1 MSNNQSKSHQQ
12 LGQELDL
19 FTFSD
24 LVGSGLPLFTPKGT
38 VLKRVLQRYI
48 EELLEKEGFDFVW
61 IPHIA
66 KKDLYEKSGHLE
78 KFANDM
84 FPVMETKGRKY
95 ILKPANCPHHIQI
108 FARRPISYREMPQR
122 YAESTTQYRSEQ
134 SGELEGLA
142 RVLGLT
148 LDDSHIF
155 ARPDQVKEE
164 FRKAIEINKQML
176 KDFKLEY
183 WIRLSAWDPNNKDK
197 YLGNEAVWEKMQNLM
212 AEILT
217 QSGINFKKVEGE
229 AAFYGPKMD
238 LIVTDSLGK
247 EWQLSTIQVDFNL
260 PERFDLFYVDEKGEH
275 QRPIMLHRA
284 TFGSYERF
292 LAMIIEHFQ
301 GAFPTWLSPV
311 QVQIIPITDR
321 NNEYAQNVLEQ
332 LKSANLRVELD
343 DRSETMQAKIRDA
356 QNQKVPYMIVI
367 GDREVEAQKIAVR
380 NRAGEDLGA
389 MNIDEFINKIQE
401 EIKGK
406 S

>member
-1 MSNNQSKSHQQ
+1 MDKNQKNHQQ

-48 EELLEKEGFDFVW
+48 EELLEKEGFDFVS
-61 IPHIA
+61 IPYIA

-84 FPVMETKGRKY
+84 FPIMKAKDREY

-108 FARRPISYREMPQR
+108 FARRPFSYREMPQR
-122 YAESTTQYRSEQ
+122 YAESTIQYRSEQ

-142 RVLGLT
+142 RVLGMT

-164 FRKAIEINKQML
+164 FAKALSINKQML
-176 KDFKLEY
+176 EDFKLEY
-183 WIRLSAWDPNNKDK
+183 WIRLSAWDPKNKDK
-197 YLGNEAVWEKMQNLM
+197 YLGDAETWEKMQDLM
-212 AEILT
+212 EEILT
-217 QSGINFKKVEGE
+217 ESDIKFKKVEGE

-260 PERFDLFYVDEKGEH
+260 PERFDLSYIDEKGGK
-275 QRPIMLHRA
+275 QRLIMLHRA

-292 LAMIIEHFQ
+292 LAMIIEHYQ

-311 QVQIIPITDR
+311 QVMVIPISQKHVA
-321 NNEYAQNVLEQ
+321 YAKKVSEQ
-332 LKSANLRVELD
+332 LSGIRVEVD
-343 DRSETMQAKIRDA
+343 DRSETMQGKIRDA
-356 QNQKVPYMIVI
+356 QVQKVPYMLIV
-367 GDREVEAQKIAVR
+367 GDREAEAGQVSIRTR
-380 NRAGEDLGA
+380 NGENLGT
-389 MNIDEFINKIQE
+389 MQTHKFLEQIQE
-401 EIKGK
+401 EVESKK
-406 S
+406 

>member
-1 MSNNQSKSHQQ
+1 MSNSQSKSHQQ

-24 LVGSGLPLFTPKGT
+24 LVGSGLPLFTPKGA
-38 VLKRVLQRYI
+38 VLRRVLQRYI
-48 EELLEKEGFDFVW
+48 EELLEKEEFDFVW

-78 KFANDM
+78 KFASDM
-84 FPVMETKGRKY
+84 FPVMKAKGREY

-155 ARPDQVKEE
+155 AREDQVKEE

-176 KDFKLEY
+176 KDFKLDY

-197 YLGNEAVWEKMQNLM
+197 YLGDEAVWEKMQNLM

-217 QSGINFKKVEGE
+217 DSGINFKKVEGE

-301 GAFPTWLSPV
+301 GAFPTWLAPL
-311 QVQIIPITDR
+311 QVQIIPIADR
-321 NNEYAQNVLEQ
+321 NVEYAQNVLEQ
-332 LKSANLRVELD
+332 LKSANIRIELD

-367 GDREVEAQKIAVR
+367 GDREMNLKKIAVR
-380 NRAGEDLGA
+380 TRAGEDLGA
-389 MNIDEFINKIQE
+389 LSVEEFLDKIKQE
-401 EIKGK
+401 IETKT
-406 S
+406 